1 MKKWQEKRNYRRI
14 KDEHGHIIKNIITV
28 DGVDVEVSEEVFL
41 SYSQME
47 RRERY
52 ITEEV
57 EPGRLLS
64 LERLLEDGV
73 PLELLGGEQEKSA
86 EYTVFDQMDKMN
98 IDRESQL
105 IFALSNL
112 DPCEKQLL
120 WALYLEGVSAREY
133 ACICGV
139 SDMAIRKRRDT
150 AKLAGWSTADQRRVP
165 LSQRRNTCV
174 ALILMFLVF
183 LPETCV
189 GCGNVTVPM
198 KLFPR

>member
-1 MKKWQEKRNYRRI
+1 MMKKWQEKRNYRRI

-112 DPCEKQLL
+112 DPCKKNS
-120 WALYLEGVSAREY
+120 YGPFISRE
-133 ACICGV
+133 C
-139 SDMAIRKRRDT
+139 
-150 AKLAGWSTADQRRVP
+150 
-165 LSQRRNTCV
+165 
-174 ALILMFLVF
+174 
-183 LPETCV
+183 LPENMPV
-189 GCGNVTVPM
+189 SVEYQIWPYESVEIGS
-198 KLFPR
+198 